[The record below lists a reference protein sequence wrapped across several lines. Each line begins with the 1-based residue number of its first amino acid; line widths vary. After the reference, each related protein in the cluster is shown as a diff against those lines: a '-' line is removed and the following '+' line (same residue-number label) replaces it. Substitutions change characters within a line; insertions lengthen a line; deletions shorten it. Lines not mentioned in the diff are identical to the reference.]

1 MATTSLR
8 SPANAP
14 RRASAPDRLSA
25 PAPDRLPAPSA
36 NPRSNAMPPPFP
48 EGWYLVATR
57 DEIQREQLLEKQW
70 MGEQIVAWCDDQGRI
85 CVSDAFCPHLGSHL
99 GPEAGGRVCDGKLV
113 CPFHGFEFEI
123 GGQCVATPSAAP
135 PRSARL
141 ELYQTRELAGMIF
154 AWYGAEGRA
163 PQWDLPLEEPEQ
175 YGWSSLQSRTTR
187 LRGHPQETTE
197 NAVDLAHLSYV
208 HGFDQVQQVGTVS
221 VEGPL
226 LRTAFNFTQ
235 RIRYAGVPLATF
247 DISAEVT
254 IVGLGYSFVEVHERS
269 IGIDMRLWTLATPVD
284 GTQID
289 LTLVSQVREIRHPK
303 RRIAGMAFL
312 PTSLRTHLM
321 NRLSLAQEFLGVRQ
335 DKVIWSRKKYRPRP
349 RLCRSD
355 GEIMAYRAWCAQFYP
370 DLDQPRQ
377 PKQPTDRQRE
387 PIQLATG

>member
-8 SPANAP
+8 SPTNAP
-14 RRASAPDRLSA
+14 RRDPVPDRLQA
-25 PAPDRLPAPSA
+25 PVPDRLPAPSA

-48 EGWYLVATR
+48 DGWYLVATR
-57 DEIQREQLLEKQW
+57 DEIQREQLLEQQW
-70 MGEQIVAWCDDQGRI
+70 LGEQIVAWCDDEGRI

-154 AWYGAEGRA
+154 AWYGGYSGHGAERRP
-163 PQWDLPLEEPEQ
+163 PQWQLPEPEPDQ
-175 YGWSSLQSRTTR
+175 AGWSSLQSRTTR

-289 LTLVSQVREIRHPK
+289 LTLVSQVREIRHPQ

-370 DLDQPRQ
+370 DLDQPR
-377 PKQPTDRQRE
+377 RMNSCSH
-387 PIQLATG
+387 